1 MMVKMDGDGEIGV
14 EKIAYIISCLRQ
26 SHRVLENCFSS
37 GISPHTFVKMP
48 IGGGDS
54 SPVFVHYAKSK
65 KFFKKLLT
73 FRFCSVRM
81 GTETERTTGAKPIEK
96 IFSKS
101 FEKPLDILF

>member
-1 MMVKMDGDGEIGV
+1 MDGDGEIGV

-37 GISPHTFVKMP
+37 GISPHTLVKMP

-54 SPVFVHYAKSK
+54 PLVFVHYAKSK
-65 KFFKKLLT
+65 KIFQKLLT

-81 GTETERTTGAKPIEK
+81 DTETERTTGENRLKK
-96 IFSKS
+96 FFQKVL
-101 FEKPLDILF
+101 KTY